1 MAEDSSQMLK
11 KYRELLQ
18 KSPTAYSPGTTPT
31 SKDIFLQRQE
41 FKAKKAEEM
50 SEAQK
55 LKEQWYTERDVGEP
69 KDEKGAIGRI
79 LHAMLTPG
87 YAVTGAIESAL
98 GKGTEK
104 GLVKNIKANIKEEGT
119 MGDLLRSYGMNN
131 YAAMPLGLALDIAVD
146 PIAWLTLGTS
156 AIVPRTVLGATRAAK
171 TGESAL
177 KGARLGVESSL
188 LGKAAWTGKAVS
200 TVGKKFGVTRES
212 RGLGRF
218 ADLQKT
224 ISERAAK
231 TSTQYEKITGESL
244 EKIIKHSQRDR
255 IFDKISRKLEKT
267 NFGKNIKTL
276 FELSSGKHFRR
287 SLKLEDE
294 AREAAAV
301 AGKNIG
307 KSIDDVD
314 DILFRKGEM
323 TAKGIETRL
332 TSLEV
337 ASKMKAEKA
346 AADKLAEQIAGEID
360 NIKHLLD
367 GDITSLKKLSG
378 MKDSELKDI
387 AELVRH
393 YKIDIKGYDKNVA
406 KILTGEKARKFFSAY
421 AVYTGWFKNMKIG
434 GNVATWAN
442 ALVGNIA
449 MTSMA
454 GINITSSGFSKSMKA
469 ATSMMVSKD
478 TKYLKPFLESKSWSR
493 IIKKYPETFEAVF
506 GINAKTILQGRRFID
521 NKIDDLMKSGKF
533 KSSDFNAIKN
543 AHNEAYKTYTRRFE
557 VSPGLR
563 ATVRTAAGVPEG
575 TFFSAEFMTGPY
587 AKFLEKIKKMG
598 DSGNKAAAL
607 TYRAATS
614 SMEGYNKIDQTYR
627 VGNALNLTREG
638 ITNKELK
645 LLANRFTLGL
655 SDVTKVGEKYKLS
668 PLKAMEISQEIYM
681 NYAAMPGF
689 VKAMRTLPLAGFP
702 FVSFAYGM
710 TALSAKTLAYN
721 PMFYNKVSYLLHEI
735 SGQKSPLEKQA
746 LESGYYQW
754 MQKPGM
760 MKVPFFQ
767 ENPVYLNL
775 ANMIPHYTMNILQPS
790 ERNFESRFGGQ
801 VANMLDKLPF
811 FKTPDGQVMMDY
823 VLLPMILQGERPQG
837 MFGQPLWEKDA
848 GLLKRIGYGAR
859 ALGESVTPPLAGY
872 LGLGTVAGMPPE
884 EALPAIPLYRLRQ
897 LGYATKGKSSL
908 GIPGKEPAMER
919 TARVMAA
926 MSGVPYYPVKLQ
938 YQTPR
943 KK

>member
-31 SKDIFLQRQE
+31 SRDIFLQRQE
-41 FKAKKAEEM
+41 FKAKSAEETA
-50 SEAQK
+50 EAER

-69 KDEKGAIGRI
+69 KDEKGAIGKV

-87 YAVTGAIESAL
+87 YAVTGAIESIL
-98 GKGTEK
+98 GKGTKK
-104 GLVKNIKANIKEEGT
+104 GLVKNVKANIREEGT

-146 PIAWLTLGTS
+146 PVAWLTLGTS
-156 AIVPRTVLGATRAAK
+156 AIVPRTVLGATKAAK

-177 KGARLGVESSL
+177 MGAKLGVESSL

-200 TVGKKFGVTRES
+200 AVGKKVGVTGES
-212 RGLGRF
+212 KGLSKF

-231 TSTQYEKITGESL
+231 TSAQYEKITGESL
-244 EKIIKHSQRDR
+244 EKVIKHSQRDR
-255 IFDKISRKLEKT
+255 IFDKASRKLEES
-267 NFGKNIKTL
+267 NFGKNVKTL
-276 FELSSGKHFRR
+276 FELSSTKHFKR

-294 AREAAAV
+294 AREAAEV

-307 KSIDDVD
+307 KNIDDVD
-314 DILFRKGEM
+314 NILFEKGGM

-360 NIKHLLD
+360 NIKYLLD
-367 GDITSLKKLSG
+367 GDIESLKKLSG

-393 YKIDIKGYDKNVA
+393 YKIDINKYDKNVA
-406 KILTGEKARKFFSAY
+406 KVLLGEKSRKFFNAY

-434 GNVATWAN
+434 GNIATWAN

-454 GINITSSGFSKSMKA
+454 GVNVTSSGFAKSMKSA
-469 ATSMMVSKD
+469 ASMMVSKD
-478 TKYLKPFLESKSWSR
+478 TKFLKPFLESKSWTN
-493 IIKKYPETFEAVF
+493 ILKKYPETFEAVF
-506 GINAKTILQGRRFID
+506 GINAKTILQGRRFLD
-521 NKIDDLMKSGKF
+521 NKIDDLMKSNKF
-533 KSSDFNAIKN
+533 KSKDLDALKN
-543 AHNEAYKTYTRRFE
+543 AHDEAYESYTRRFE

-563 ATVRTAAGVPEG
+563 ATVRTSAGIPEG

-598 DSGNKAAAL
+598 DGGNKAAAL
-607 TYRAATS
+607 TYKAATS

-627 VGNALNLTREG
+627 VANALNLTKEG
-638 ITNKELK
+638 ITSKELK

-721 PMFYNKVSYLLHEI
+721 PMFYNKISYLLHEI

-767 ENPVYLNL
+767 ENPVYLNT

-790 ERNFESRFGGQ
+790 ERNYENRFGGQ

-823 VLLPMILQGERPQG
+823 VILPMLLQGERPQG

-848 GLLKRIGYGAR
+848 GLLKKVGYGAR
-859 ALGESVTPPLAGY
+859 ALGESITPPVAGY
-872 LGLGTVAGMPPE
+872 LGLGTVAGAPPE
-884 EALPAIPLYRLRQ
+884 EALPAVPLYRFRQ

-926 MSGVPYYPVKLQ
+926 MAGLPYYPVKLQ
-938 YQTPR
+938 YQEP
-943 KK
+943 KKK